1 MDFETFSFLKYPT
14 KPRCQ
19 IVESPAPC
27 VHQDTV
33 KDNEV
38 NKVIACTILFVGCQH
53 GLGSLAKN

>member
-14 KPRCQ
+14 KPMCK
-19 IVESPAPC
+19 IFKSPAPC
-27 VHQDTV
+27 VYQDTV

-38 NKVIACTILFVGCQH
+38 NKVIACPMFFVGCQH